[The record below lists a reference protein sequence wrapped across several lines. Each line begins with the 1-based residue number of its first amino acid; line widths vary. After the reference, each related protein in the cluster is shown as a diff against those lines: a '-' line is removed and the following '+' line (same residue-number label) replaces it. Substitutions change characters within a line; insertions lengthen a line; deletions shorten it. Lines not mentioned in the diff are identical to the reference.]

1 MAIQGVVVYNSSHEG
16 VFWEKV
22 ISLENFNEQDYLI
35 VSDTA
40 KISYKIYDSL
50 NVKSAAAMLLWV
62 ELKEDFIENMN
73 DEEI

>member
-1 MAIQGVVVYNSSHEG
+1 MAIDGVVVYNSSHEG

-22 ISLENFNEQDYLI
+22 ISLENFSEQDYLI